1 MDMPLPPDPSRPV
14 ILQVVPALGGGGV
27 ERGTVEMA
35 DAICR
40 AGGIALVAS
49 EGGRLA
55 RQVEAVGGRNI
66 LLPLATKNPLSL
78 WRNASRLASVIIN
91 EGVNLVHA
99 RSRAPAWSAWLA
111 TQRTGVPLVTT
122 YHGAYSEALP
132 GKRRYNSVMARGER
146 VIVISRFAA
155 TLVMQQHKLDPSRL
169 RVIYRGVDPTV
180 FDPEGVSSQRVQR
193 LAEAWKLPEGR
204 PLIMLP
210 GRLTRWKG
218 QEVLIAALARMS
230 RRNAVAVLVGGDQG
244 RTRYAR
250 SLLLQAAHL
259 GVQVRLVGDCDDMP
273 AALMLADAVV
283 NASIKPEAFGRVVI
297 EAQAMGRPVI
307 ATDHGGAV
315 ETVEHGATGW
325 RVPPGNADALAAS
338 LDHVLASSPERL
350 ATLGARARASV
361 CANYT
366 VARMQAATLDVYR
379 EVLGL
384 PAADAILDLH
394 ERAA

>member
-1 MDMPLPPDPSRPV
+1 
-14 ILQVVPALGGGGV
+14 
-27 ERGTVEMA
+27 MA